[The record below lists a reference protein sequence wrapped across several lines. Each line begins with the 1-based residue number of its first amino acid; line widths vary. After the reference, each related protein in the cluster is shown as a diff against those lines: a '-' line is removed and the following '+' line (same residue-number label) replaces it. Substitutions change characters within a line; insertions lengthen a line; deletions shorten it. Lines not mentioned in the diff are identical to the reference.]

1 MRRTFVPSGPVSD
14 TTSCVGSGWSIES
27 ATVTVETRPAS
38 ADTTA
43 SQTSGSPVPSGI
55 ALSPQEPTGVV
66 ASRAAERSRRGVN
79 RPVRLS
85 RTGTPVAR
93 RRSNAR
99 AGSASGRACRASSTA
114 PVAAGVA
121 ADVPEKIAVR
131 PPPAAVVV
139 HPTPGARTER
149 PVPDVLA
156 QGTTSGPVRA
166 SSQEADPPQ
175 ATDPEDAEYTIPTA
189 ATFEKHAGQGRPDVL
204 PSFPAA
210 ATTARPAARAAAN
223 VDAPAGSSVSQN
235 ARCEVSSARLRL
247 TATTFHASR
256 FATTQST
263 DARTSDAR
271 ALRQPSRRL
280 KTFRTTRPASGARPW
295 GPAMPPATSV
305 PGPLQSAR
313 FPSLSAKFQPGQAEP
328 A

>member
-131 PPPAAVVV
+131 PPPAAVV

-149 PVPDVLA
+149 PEPDVLA
-156 QGTTSGPVRA
+156 QGTTSGPVQA

-223 VDAPAGSSVSQN
+223 GDAPAGSSVSQN

-247 TATTFHASR
+247 TASTFHASR
-256 FATTQST
+256 FETTQST

-280 KTFRTTRPASGARPW
+280 TTFRTTRPASGARPW
-295 GPAMPPATSV
+295 GC
-305 PGPLQSAR
+305 L
-313 FPSLSAKFQPGQAEP
+313 
-328 A
+328 